1 MSSVPCKP
9 CSTEKSTKNHIT
21 HVLAYILRVYGSC
34 NCLRTGCEEPAEYAD
49 SYCAEHHTEWIH
61 AENARGFHNLSVDYI
76 GKPKMLQQAKLKH
89 IRTCSKCT
97 KPAAHPTSSYC
108 VEHRREYNKSRRDKL
123 RLDVVRQLSSLG
135 YLALKKLLSPS
146 SISLWLTYIM

>member
-1 MSSVPCKP
+1 
-9 CSTEKSTKNHIT
+9 
-21 HVLAYILRVYGSC
+21 
-34 NCLRTGCEEPAEYAD
+34 
-49 SYCAEHHTEWIH
+49 
-61 AENARGFHNLSVDYI
+61 
-76 GKPKMLQQAKLKH
+76 MLQQAKLKH